1 MSRFFLTDAPAL
13 QPGVCWITK
22 TGKGPFVDTGID
34 LSKNVV
40 DRGRMYLSVDVIRE
54 MAQLAGLFDEKTPV
68 SVELHDKEMY
78 DKGYND
84 AIKEIN
90 SDAINHFVS
99 HVSRNTV
106 GAAGVAALV
115 EPASTHTAAGAAIA
129 GVEDATAGT
138 PEVDKDI
145 DGVERK
151 SASTGGVKRPAS
163 VSTNSSDE
171 SNFRL

>member
-13 QPGVCWITK
+13 SPGVCWITR

-54 MAQLAGLFDEKTPV
+54 MAQLAGLFNEGKPV
-68 SVELHDKEMY
+68 SVKLHDKEVY
-78 DKGYND
+78 DRGYND

-90 SDAINHFVS
+90 TDAINHFVE

-106 GAAGVAALV
+106 GINGNAALV
-115 EPASTHTAAGAAIA
+115 EPTITHTAAGAAVPS
-129 GVEDATAGT
+129 VEDTTAGT
-138 PEVDKDI
+138 PQVDKDA
-145 DGVERK
+145 DGPKRK
-151 SASTGGVKRPAS
+151 SASTGSVKRPAS